1 MPIAIKLLRYG
12 ALLLVLLGAAGAAAL
27 YRYERQQQAFLAA
40 SAHNRAT
47 LPPADSTE
55 VLVLGT
61 VHFPTPAF
69 NADSL
74 YDALETLRPD
84 LILFEIDS
92 ARLAQ
97 VLGPPPLAQRLG
109 RALGWEATPNE
120 AAAVLKY
127 QHRHPAALVRPYEWG
142 QRDQFH
148 RQHGI
153 LSTPGLVFSKLKTL
167 REAGHLTPRQ
177 QRVLATYDSLTAR
190 LNALGSTRPLAALN
204 SAAADSLAQ
213 RRQNSQYHQLK
224 TIVDENEELREFRA
238 FYKVN
243 ERYWDIRNRAMA
255 RNIARCMVLY
265 PGRRLV
271 VLCGFNHRYYLLHE
285 LRPQQAALSAEL
297 SDSLALTTAKAT
309 R

>member
-1 MPIAIKLLRYG
+1 MKSQKPRYG
-12 ALLLVLLGAAGAAAL
+12 ALLLLVLGTTVAAAL
-27 YRYERQQQAFLAA
+27 YRYEQRQQAFLAA
-40 SAHNRAT
+40 PARTRAT

-55 VLVLGT
+55 VVVLGT

-69 NADSL
+69 TADSL

-92 ARLAQ
+92 TRLTQ
-97 VLGPPPLAQRLG
+97 VLGPPPLAQRLR
-109 RALGWEATPNE
+109 RALGWEGTPNE
-120 AAAVLKY
+120 PLAVAKY

-142 QRDQFH
+142 RRDQFH

-153 LSTPGLVFSKLKTL
+153 LSTPDLVFSKLKTL
-167 REAGHLTPRQ
+167 RDAGQLTPRQ
-177 QRVLATYDSLTAR
+177 RRTLATYDSLTAR
-190 LNALGSTRPLAALN
+190 LNALGGTQSLAALN

-224 TIVDENEELREFRA
+224 TIVDENEDLREFRA
-238 FYKVN
+238 FYEVN
-243 ERYWDIRNRAMA
+243 ERYWDIRNRAMT
-255 RNIARCMVLY
+255 RNIVRYAALY

-271 VLCGFNHRYYLLHE
+271 VLCGFNHRYYLRRE
-285 LRPQQAALSAEL
+285 LLKQEPKLPFRLRELGEAQPAAG
-297 SDSLALTTAKAT
+297 

>member
-1 MPIAIKLLRYG
+1 MAAKLLRYG
-12 ALLLVLLGAAGAAAL
+12 ALLLLLLGAASAAAL

-40 SAHNRAT
+40 PARTRAT

-55 VLVLGT
+55 VIVLGT
-61 VHFPTPAF
+61 VHFPTPTF

-74 YDALETLRPD
+74 YDTLETLRPD

-97 VLGPPPLAQRLG
+97 VLEPPPLAQRLG

-120 AAAVLKY
+120 AAAVAKY
-127 QHRHPAALVRPYEWG
+127 QHQHPAALVRPYEWG
-142 QRDQFH
+142 RRDQFH

-167 REAGHLTPRQ
+167 REAGQLTPRQ

-190 LNALGSTRPLAALN
+190 LNALGSTQPLAALN

-224 TIVDENEELREFRA
+224 TIVDENEGLREFRA
-238 FYKVN
+238 FYEVN

-255 RNIARCMVLY
+255 RNIARYVALY

-271 VLCGFNHRYYLLHE
+271 VLCGFNHRYYLRRELLKQEAELHFR
-285 LRPQQAALSAEL
+285 LRDLGRPQP
-297 SDSLALTTAKAT
+297 AT
-309 R
+309 GR